1 MAEQPLGD
9 HVADTAPT
17 TPGGRAFTTPALQGK
32 LRSCGGLCGDETGA
46 QARWLP
52 SPRSALT
59 KSKTAPL
66 PPAILEVSFSFVAPS
81 SLLVNPGSTLVH
93 TGSVRLARSCAV

>member
-9 HVADTAPT
+9 RAADIVPT
-17 TPGGRAFTTPALQGK
+17 TPGGRALTTPALQGK

-66 PPAILEVSFSFVAPS
+66 PPAVLEVSFSFVAPS
-81 SLLVNPGSTLVH
+81 SLLVNLGGTLVH
-93 TGSVRLARSCAV
+93 TGTVRLAQSRAV